1 MPVFPS
7 ETAATEEGRELLGL
21 GPTRRTNYVEDMS
34 ELRVASPPEKPLL
47 IWDGDCHFCRHWIER
62 WKTETA
68 GCVDYETSQD
78 VAACFPEIPRE
89 QFQKSVVLIEPDG
102 RVYTA
107 AEAVYRSLQCRSR
120 WLQKAYERV
129 PGFAAVSE
137 FAYGVIAGHRTFAS
151 FFTRVLWGNDVRP
164 PTYFWAR
171 RWFLR
176 LLGLVFLI
184 AFVSLWTQVD
194 GLIGENGILPAA
206 QFLHAAHDQLGGR
219 AYTLLPTFCW
229 FGASNVCL
237 HWLCALGSVLSILLI
252 VGVAPALTL
261 FALVS
266 LYVSLVAVGQ
276 TFLSFQ
282 WDILL
287 IETGFL
293 AIFIA
298 PWRWLAI
305 RGSGPPV
312 SRVGLFLLK
321 FLLFKLMVMSAV
333 VKLTSGDDCWWN
345 LTALD
350 YHYWSQPLPTVF
362 AWWTDQNPE
371 WFKKFSVGFCLF
383 VEIIVPL
390 FLWAP
395 RRLRLISAG
404 LLIFLQ
410 IAIAITGNYCFF
422 NLLTIALCL
431 LLIDDQ
437 WIERASA
444 AMHVEGGAPATPS
457 SASSARTGLAG
468 ARPSIFRDQTR
479 SSLIRRSLALIT
491 VIATVPVD
499 VWLIYS
505 TFKPMAEPP
514 RPIAVLEEHLEPFR
528 IVSGYGLFRVMTK
541 DRMEI
546 EVEGSADG
554 IDWKPY
560 VFKWKPDDVKRAPTW
575 CAPHQPRLDWQM
587 WFAALGTVRENR
599 WFVNLAASLLENKTD
614 VVSLFATNPFPS
626 RAPKLVRAR
635 LYRYRFTTGAER
647 AATGAWW
654 KREELGEYLPEISLR
669 GQGNEP

>member
-1 MPVFPS
+1 MDAPAHP
-7 ETAATEEGRELLGL
+7 
-21 GPTRRTNYVEDMS
+21 
-34 ELRVASPPEKPLL
+34 LRVASPPGRPLL

-62 WKTETA
+62 WKVETA
-68 GCVDYETSQD
+68 GCVDYEKSQD
-78 VAACFPEIPRE
+78 VADRFPEIPRE

-102 RVYTA
+102 KVYTGA
-107 AEAVYRSLQCRSR
+107 QAVCRSLQSRSR
-120 WLQKAYERV
+120 WLQKAYEHV

-137 FAYGVIAGHRTFAS
+137 FAYGFIARRRALAS
-151 FFTRVLWGNDVRP
+151 FFTRILWGDDVRP

-176 LLGLVFLI
+176 LLGVVFLI
-184 AFVSLWTQVD
+184 AFVSLWTQID
-194 GLIGENGILPAA
+194 GLIGENGILPAG
-206 QFLHAAHDQLGGR
+206 QFLNAAQDQLGSR
-219 AYTLLPTFCW
+219 AYALVPTLCW
-229 FGASNVCL
+229 FGASNACL
-237 HWLCALGSVLSILLI
+237 HWLCALGSVLSLLLI

-261 FALVS
+261 LGLVL

-305 RGSGPPV
+305 KGPPV
-312 SRVGLFLLK
+312 SGVGLFLLK
-321 FLLFKLMVMSAV
+321 FLLFKLMLMSGV
-333 VKLTSGDDCWWN
+333 VKLTSHDDCWWS

-383 VEIIVPL
+383 VEIIVPF

-395 RRLRLISAG
+395 RRLRLIAAG

-410 IAIAITGNYCFF
+410 IAIAVTGNYCFF

-437 WIERASA
+437 WIGRMSRGWR
-444 AMHVEGGAPATPS
+444 VEGGAPATPS
-457 SASSARTGLAG
+457 SKGLAG
-468 ARPSIFRDQTR
+468 ARPSIFGDQLV
-479 SSLIRRSLALIT
+479 SSLIRRSLALVTI
-491 VIATVPVD
+491 VVTVPID
-499 VWLIYS
+499 IWLIYS
-505 TFKPMAEPP
+505 AFKPEAEPP
-514 RPIAVLEEHLEPFR
+514 RSLAVLEEHLEPFR

-541 DRMEI
+541 DRLEI

-560 VFKWKPDDVKRAPTW
+560 VFRWKPDDVKRAPTW

-587 WFAALGTVRENR
+587 WFAALGTVRENP
-599 WFVNLAASLLENKTD
+599 WFVNLAVSLLENKTD
-614 VVSLFATNPFPS
+614 VISLFAHNPFP
-626 RAPKLVRAR
+626 AQPPKFVRAR
-635 LYRYRFTTGAER
+635 LYRYRFTTGPQR

-654 KREELGEYLPEISLR
+654 KREEIGEYLPEISLR
-669 GQGNEP
+669 GQGNGP

>member
-1 MPVFPS
+1 
-7 ETAATEEGRELLGL
+7 
-21 GPTRRTNYVEDMS
+21 MS
-34 ELRVASPPEKPLL
+34 DLRVASPPEKPLL

-62 WKTETA
+62 WKVETS

-78 VAACFPEIPRE
+78 MAERFPEIPRE

-102 RVYTA
+102 RVYIA
-107 AEAVYRSLQCRSR
+107 AEAVCRSLQCRSR

-129 PGFAAVSE
+129 PGCAAVSE
-137 FAYGVIAGHRTFAS
+137 FAYAIIASHRTVAS
-151 FFTRVLWGNDVRP
+151 FFTRLLWGTDVRP

-194 GLIGENGILPAA
+194 GLVGENGILPAG
-206 QFLHAAHDQLGGR
+206 QFLHAVHDQLGAR
-219 AYTLLPTFCW
+219 AYTVLPTFCW
-229 FGASNVCL
+229 FGATNICL
-237 HWLCALGSVLSILLI
+237 HWLCAFGSILSILLI

-261 FALVS
+261 VALVS

-276 TFLSFQ
+276 TFLSYQ

-298 PWRWLAI
+298 PWRWLVVK
-305 RGSGPPV
+305 GPGPPV
-312 SRVGLFLLK
+312 SKVGLFLLK
-321 FLLFKLMVMSAV
+321 FLLFKLMMMSGV
-333 VKLTSGDDCWWN
+333 VKLTSHDDCWWN

-350 YHYWSQPLPTVF
+350 YHYWSQPLPTIF
-362 AWWTDQNPE
+362 AWWTDQSPE

-395 RRLRLISAG
+395 RRLRLIAAG
-404 LLIFLQ
+404 LLVFLQ
-410 IAIAITGNYCFF
+410 IAIALTGNYCFF

-437 WIERASA
+437 WIERASRRWKLG
-444 AMHVEGGAPATPS
+444 GGAPATPE
-457 SASSARTGLAG
+457 SASPSRTGLAG
-468 ARPSIFRDQTR
+468 ALPSIFRDQSR
-479 SSLIRRSLALIT
+479 SSLIRRSLAIVT
-491 VIATVPVD
+491 IVSTVPVD
-499 VWLIYS
+499 IWLIYS
-505 TFKPMAEPP
+505 AFRPTAEPP
-514 RPIAVLEEHLEPFR
+514 RPIAVLEENLESLH
-528 IVSGYGLFRVMTK
+528 IVSGYGLFRQMTR
-541 DRMEI
+541 DRLEI

-554 IDWKPY
+554 VEWKTYP
-560 VFKWKPDDVKRAPTW
+560 FKWKPGDVNRAPGW

-587 WFAALGTVRENR
+587 WFAALGSPRDQQ
-599 WFVNLAASLLENKTD
+599 WFLSFAVCLMQNKRDVTSLLA
-614 VVSLFATNPFPS
+614 SNPFPS
-626 RAPKLVRAR
+626 DPPQFVRAR
-635 LYRYRFTTGAER
+635 LFRYRFTTDRDGPEK
-647 AATGAWW
+647 AWW
-654 KREELGEYLPEISLR
+654 KREEVGKYLPEISLR
-669 GQGNEP
+669 DVEIRQ